1 MLRDYQQTIC
11 ERTLRSLKRHRS
23 VMVQMPTGTGKT
35 VTLSALLQVYAIPVG
50 KQSSQP
56 DLLIVA
62 HTRELIEQI
71 KSTIR
76 RMELDVSHI
85 HVESIQTVS
94 RRIATDRISIRPSL
108 VIIDEAHHALAN
120 TYQLLWKQWP
130 KARFL
135 GLTATPYR
143 LNGAGFTD
151 LFDDLIL
158 SDSIAHFIASGW
170 LSPFDYYSIPSDSDE
185 IRAIA
190 LFKKRNIDGDYQT

>member
-35 VTLSALLQVYAIPVG
+35 VTLAALLREYSLPVG
-50 KQSSQP
+50 KQTSQA

-71 KSTIR
+71 KSTLQ
-76 RMELDVSHI
+76 RMGLDASHI
-85 HVESIQTVS
+85 YVESIQTVS
-94 RRIATDRISIRPSL
+94 RRIASDRISIHPSL

-151 LFDDLIL
+151 LFDELIL
-158 SDSIAHFIASGW
+158 ADSIAHFMAEGW
-170 LSPFDYYSIPSDSDE
+170 LSPFDYYSIPLDTAESQ
-185 IRAIA
+185 AIA
-190 LFKKRNIDGDYQT
+190 SFK